1 MKKKEPEKINIEKN
15 TLGINFSE
23 SKKIKNYFDRN
34 KEVWTKEIVSGPV
47 VKKVATIY
55 TKSKRLKNII
65 ELEEQKILIDIE
77 KKTKIKLKSL
87 RVEIENNQQ

>member
-1 MKKKEPEKINIEKN
+1 MKNKEPEKINIEKN

-87 RVEIENNQQ
+87 RVEIENKQQ

>member
-1 MKKKEPEKINIEKN
+1 MKNKEPEKLNIEKN
-15 TLGINFSE
+15 TLGISFSE
-23 SKKIKNYFDRN
+23 SEKIKVYFQKN
-34 KEVWTKEIVSGPV
+34 NTTWAKEIVSGPV
-47 VKKVATIY
+47 VNKVGTVY
-55 TKSKRLKNII
+55 TKSKRVKDII

>member
-1 MKKKEPEKINIEKN
+1 MKNKEPEKIK
-15 TLGINFSE
+15 S
-23 SKKIKNYFDRN
+23 YFDKN
-34 KEVWTKEIVSGPV
+34 KNIWSKEIVSGPV
-47 VKKVATIY
+47 VNKVATIY
-55 TKSKRLKNII
+55 INSKRLKDII

>member
-1 MKKKEPEKINIEKN
+1 MKKNEPEKINIENNK
-15 TLGINFSE
+15 LGINFSE
-23 SKKIKNYFDRN
+23 SKKIKRYFDKN
-34 KEVWTKEIVSGPV
+34 KNAWSKEIVSGPV
-47 VKKVATIY
+47 ANKVGIIY
-55 TKSKRLKNII
+55 TKSKRVKNII

>member
-1 MKKKEPEKINIEKN
+1 MKNKEPEKINIENN
-15 TLGINFSE
+15 TIGINFSE
-23 SKKIKNYFDRN
+23 SKKIKSYFDKN
-34 KEVWTKEIVSGPV
+34 KNVWSKEIVSGPV
-47 VKKVATIY
+47 VNKVATIY
-55 TKSKRLKNII
+55 INSKRLKDII

>member
-1 MKKKEPEKINIEKN
+1 MLNKEPEKINIEKN
-15 TLGINFSE
+15 TIGINFSE
-23 SKKIKNYFDRN
+23 SKKIKSYFDKN
-34 KEVWTKEIVSGPV
+34 KNVWSKEIVSGPV
-47 VKKVATIY
+47 VNKVATIY
-55 TKSKRLKNII
+55 INSKRLKDII

>member
-23 SKKIKNYFDRN
+23 SKKIKSYFDKN
-34 KEVWTKEIVSGPV
+34 KDVWSKEIVSGPV

>member
-1 MKKKEPEKINIEKN
+1 MKNKEPEKINIEKN

-23 SKKIKNYFDRN
+23 SKKIKSYFEKN
-34 KEVWTKEIVSGPV
+34 KEIWTKEIVSGPV

-77 KKTKIKLKSL
+77 KKTKIRLKSL
-87 RVEIENNQQ
+87 SVEIENNQQ

>member
-1 MKKKEPEKINIEKN
+1 MNKIGDFLSI
-15 TLGINFSE
+15 SE
-23 SKKIKNYFDRN
+23 LKLSKLKKIYDSLKSPNKN
-34 KEVWTKEIVSGPV
+34 VWSKEIVSGPV
-47 VKKVATIY
+47 VNKVATIY
-55 TKSKRLKNII
+55 INSKRLKDII

>member
-1 MKKKEPEKINIEKN
+1 MKNKEPEKINIEKN
-15 TLGINFSE
+15 TLGINFSD
-23 SKKIKNYFDRN
+23 SKKIKSYFDKN
-34 KEVWTKEIVSGPV
+34 KSFWTKEIISGPV
-47 VKKVATIY
+47 VNGVATIY

-65 ELEEQKILIDIE
+65 ELEEQKTLIDIE